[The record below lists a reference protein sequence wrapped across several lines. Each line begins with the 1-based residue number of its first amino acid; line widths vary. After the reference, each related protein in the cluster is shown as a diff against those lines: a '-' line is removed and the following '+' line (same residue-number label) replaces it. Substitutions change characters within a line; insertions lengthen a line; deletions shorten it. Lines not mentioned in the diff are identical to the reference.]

1 MFFEECKHVLKKK
14 MAEYITDEIEIHSDD
29 CDRQDCYEESSN
41 EKNSDGG
48 NVLKKT
54 RYGRSKKLKAK

>member
-1 MFFEECKHVLKKK
+1 

-54 RYGRSKKLKAK
+54 RYGRSNKLKAK